1 MNLRERLNQF
11 QFDLETL
18 ELLHDL
24 GRSNSTVASEMESL
38 SVTRSLVDLVLSNRR
53 LLDSVLLRLNVYSEK
68 NLTESVVRSSMSR
81 LNNSGVSDLLNLLYS
96 VSSTNVTGNTTDPVT
111 KKVTEPMT
119 ETVTEPVTETVIESV
134 TLEETNNEPDNEP
147 ELNDLNSRLNTF
159 FQECVN
165 ESSDATNVVK
175 TSEFYSALTEWWENT
190 LSNDEIPDK
199 KELKNYLSS
208 RLGKATKNTW
218 SNVSLSV

>member
-24 GRSNSTVASEMESL
+24 GRSNSTVASDMESL

-68 NLTESVVRSSMSR
+68 NLTESVVRSSLSR

-96 VSSTNVTGNTTDPVT
+96 VSSTNL
-111 KKVTEPMT
+111 TEVVA
-119 ETVTEPVTETVIESV
+119 ESLSEPVSEVVSESV
-134 TLEETNNEPDNEP
+134 VLEETNNESEDDEP

-159 FQECVN
+159 FKECVN

-175 TSEFYSALTEWWENT
+175 TSEFYTALTGWWENT
-190 LSNDEIPDK
+190 FSNDDIPDK

>member
-96 VSSTNVTGNTTDPVT
+96 VSSTNL
-111 KKVTEPMT
+111 TEVVA
-119 ETVTEPVTETVIESV
+119 ESLSEPVSEVVSESV
-134 TLEETNNEPDNEP
+134 VLEETNNESEDDEP

-159 FQECVN
+159 FKECVN

-175 TSEFYSALTEWWENT
+175 TSEFYTALTGWWENT
-190 LSNDEIPDK
+190 FSNDEIPDK

>member
-1 MNLRERLNQF
+1 MNLSERLNQF

-24 GRSNSTVASEMESL
+24 GRSNSAVASEMESL
-38 SVTRSLVDLVLSNRR
+38 SVTRNLVDLVLSNRR
-53 LLDSVLLRLNVYSEK
+53 LLDSVLLRLNIYCEK
-68 NLTESVVRSSMSR
+68 NLSESSVRSSLSR

-96 VSSTNVTGNTTDPVT
+96 VSL
-111 KKVTEPMT
+111 TE
-119 ETVTEPVTETVIESV
+119 VSESV
-134 TLEETNNEPDNEP
+134 NTSTATPVSTQVTQVTSSLTENLESNQESEDEDP
-147 ELNDLNSRLNTF
+147 ELNDLQSRLNTF

-175 TSEFYSALTEWWENT
+175 TSEFYSALTEWWGNT
-190 LSNDEIPDK
+190 FSNDDFPDK

>member
-24 GRSNSTVASEMESL
+24 GRSNSTVASDMESL

-68 NLTESVVRSSMSR
+68 NLTESVVRSSLSR

-96 VSSTNVTGNTTDPVT
+96 VSSTNL
-111 KKVTEPMT
+111 TEVVA
-119 ETVTEPVTETVIESV
+119 ESLSEPVSEVVSESV
-134 TLEETNNEPDNEP
+134 VLEETNNESEDDEP

-159 FQECVN
+159 FKECVN

-175 TSEFYSALTEWWENT
+175 TSEFYTALTGWWENT
-190 LSNDEIPDK
+190 FSNDEFPDK

>member
-96 VSSTNVTGNTTDPVT
+96 VSSTNVTGNTTEPV
-111 KKVTEPMT
+111 K
-119 ETVTEPVTETVIESV
+119 ETVTENVKETVIESI
-134 TLEETNNEPDNEP
+134 TLEETNHESDDEP

-175 TSEFYSALTEWWENT
+175 TSEFYSALTEWWET
-190 LSNDEIPDK
+190 TFSKEEIPDK